1 MNETQVDSSRGK
13 FTLQLWTC
21 ATKQFM
27 CFQNIMLGRYRKC
40 IPISKGRSI
49 RKEEMKS
56 PKQVQDLAG
65 HIPLYVNLRI
75 ILFGLMPTFWA
86 HWRGSL
92 NHKTPGSPVPIALVK
107 GHIACWNGGGSL
119 TLKLR
124 RQPWWFLNQLQSH
137 SSLSWRIVHACNQ
150 RALWSGMMGYKK
162 SDGLIHFLCPL

>member
-49 RKEEMKS
+49 KKEEMKS

-107 GHIACWNGGGSL
+107 GHIAGLKREKGEGNGL
-119 TLKLR
+119 EEVVYITL
-124 RQPWWFLNQLQSH
+124 NMNIIHQLII
-137 SSLSWRIVHACNQ
+137 LSTN
-150 RALWSGMMGYKK
+150 
-162 SDGLIHFLCPL
+162 